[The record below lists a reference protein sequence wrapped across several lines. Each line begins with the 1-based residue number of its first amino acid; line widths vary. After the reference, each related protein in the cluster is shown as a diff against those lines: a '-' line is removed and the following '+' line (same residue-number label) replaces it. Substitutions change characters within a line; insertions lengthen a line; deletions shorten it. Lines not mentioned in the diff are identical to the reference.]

1 MAWYRCGGESPTG
14 NAIEAE
20 VLAGKTF
27 SNDDGTDKVGTMA
40 NNGAVTQSLNTGRTS
55 YTIPEGYHSGS
66 GSVSITTQEKTAT
79 PTTSSQAITP
89 DSGKVLS
96 KVTVNAI
103 QTQAKT
109 VTAGTAAA
117 SVTPDSGKYLSKVTY
132 NPTPTQEKTITS
144 SRSAQTVTPDGG
156 KHLSK
161 VTVNKY
167 PDANGTYTYPAN
179 STGGTYDMGTTNNL
193 RYVNATNVYNKGKA
207 DGGIVE
213 SCVLCSRWNQGRD
226 GDFSS
231 KTTILTSN
239 NTLITSEAENSW
251 VNGNLLATIFD
262 LNDYRLKVK
271 ALKACTVRYAANCP
285 NPSYKIPYTTK
296 TVSAGTI
303 IASIFINDNYKG
315 MTSICVTAHT

>member
-27 SNDDGTDKVGTMA
+27 SNDDGTDKVGTMV

-55 YTIPEGYHSGS
+55 YTIPQGYHSGS

-103 QTQAKT
+103 QTQEKT

-117 SVTPDSGKYLSKVTY
+117 SVAPDSGKFLSRVTY
-132 NPTPTQEKTITS
+132 NPTPTQEKTITA
-144 SRSAQTVTPDGG
+144 SRSAQTVTPDSG

-167 PDANGTYTYPAN
+167 PDATGTYTYPAN
-179 STGGTYDMGTTNNL
+179 STGGTYDMGAGNNL
-193 RYVNATNVYNKGKA
+193 RYVNASNVYAKGKA
-207 DGGIVE
+207 DGAPDTIKITATLTTPTSDYGE
-213 SCVLCSRWNQGRD
+213 NFYQTLSGSLSLTLTRGSNGKYTCTGTMSASSHFWD
-226 GDFSS
+226 SGDSNLNFTKNGTLNSF
-231 KTTILTSN
+231 TIS
-239 NTLITSEAENSW
+239 
-251 VNGNLLATIFD
+251 
-262 LNDYRLKVK
+262 
-271 ALKACTVRYAANCP
+271 
-285 NPSYKIPYTTK
+285 
-296 TVSAGTI
+296 
-303 IASIFINDNYKG
+303 
-315 MTSICVTAHT
+315 